1 MKMIDRIKKFQERN
15 KEQNSNN
22 FNESEDI
29 FFDLSEGT
37 HRVRLVG
44 DWTCVHSHWIGPS
57 QFSRVQFYP
66 ESAFKGE
73 NRLRKNINCP
83 DFDIDSETIN
93 DEKVCTICKL
103 HDIANDI
110 LFEGI
115 DLDSNQKKFLNNIA
129 HDARPAERI
138 FFLCIDRDNPEI
150 APGKK
155 GFKIIEFP
163 RALMEQWMQ
172 LVNSNPELD
181 PNSVEEGVDYV
192 IIKSKDGKK
201 NKYSIQYAM
210 KGTKLCQT
218 PLTEEEKAFERLDI
232 KKIMG
237 KMPEQDA
244 LYDRLLPEFKELI
257 EDQNAAN
264 SGNENPENNSS
275 FEDDNDEEDN
285 IPF

>member
-1 MKMIDRIKKFQERN
+1 
-15 KEQNSNN
+15 
-22 FNESEDI
+22 
-29 FFDLSEGT
+29 
-37 HRVRLVG
+37 
-44 DWTCVHSHWIGPS
+44 
-57 QFSRVQFYP
+57 
-66 ESAFKGE
+66 
-73 NRLRKNINCP
+73 
-83 DFDIDSETIN
+83 
-93 DEKVCTICKL
+93 
-103 HDIANDI
+103 
-110 LFEGI
+110 
-115 DLDSNQKKFLNNIA
+115 
-129 HDARPAERI
+129 
-138 FFLCIDRDNPEI
+138 
-150 APGKK
+150 
-155 GFKIIEFP
+155 
-163 RALMEQWMQ
+163 MEQWMQ

-275 FEDDNDEEDN
+275 FEDDDDEEGN